1 MVGTWRQIATRASEG
16 GRSHGL
22 ALAAEGASPHGAIH
36 ALKGKETSAG
46 VAHGDIHL
54 GADLVCLL
62 GGADDHAIGIREGE
76 GHEINP
82 FRSRTHQDAGLSS
95 RRETWSRK
103 YYYSEM
109 QHGDL

>member
-16 GRSHGL
+16 G
-22 ALAAEGASPHGAIH
+22 SPHGAIH
-36 ALKGKETSAG
+36 ALKGKQPPAG

-62 GGADDHAIGIREGE
+62 DGAGDHAIGIREGE
-76 GHEINP
+76 GHEVNP
-82 FRSRTHQDAGLSS
+82 FRSATHQDAGAR

-109 QHGDL
+109 RHGDLGQVRRTDRLRR